1 MQEFFGHTISCF
13 QTNFIVAKGSFL
25 MNEPTYTHQ
34 DLLRAAKLTPT
45 DTEEIFKCRRS
56 YNRLGFAYQLAFVRL
71 HNRFPTQQ
79 PFEIDQE
86 LLTYAG
92 MQTDIPITE
101 IEDYVRR
108 QPTLSEHQ
116 ERIRV
121 YLQLHRLDDDA
132 MEVLEQF
139 LFDEACR
146 LENTGP
152 LMALAKQFLK
162 TNRILQPTDDMLRRL
177 IVRQRQAARQH
188 IFYRISESLSSEVT
202 TQLGALLAASD
213 TRYTPLQMLKRP
225 PGRASPTAMLR
236 LLEKLD
242 VIQVIGILAI
252 DLSWLNNN
260 YQRSLSRYASRC
272 SAKRLRKLQVARR
285 YTVLTCF
292 LHQTYRDTIDH
303 AIDMYGKLLTG
314 VYYRA
319 QTSIDKETRRQR
331 QITHNI
337 LGTFKTLGEVLL
349 DESVN
354 DQELRKTMFDHV
366 DRGTLVSQ
374 MNAVDIWLSG
384 KYSHPFNLVVQRHS
398 YLRQFAP
405 TFLAHLEFHQEEGVH
420 SPVIEAI
427 QLLQEL
433 DDQNKRKLP
442 EDAPLGFLSR
452 TLRPLVVQNGTINK
466 RAWECALL
474 TAIRD
479 EVKSGNLYVHQSK
492 RFGRFENFFISK
504 AQW

>member
-1 MQEFFGHTISCF
+1 
-13 QTNFIVAKGSFL
+13 

-162 TNRILQPTDDMLRRL
+162 TIP
-177 IVRQRQAARQH
+177 
-188 IFYRISESLSSEVT
+188 
-202 TQLGALLAASD
+202 
-213 TRYTPLQMLKRP
+213 
-225 PGRASPTAMLR
+225 SP
-236 LLEKLD
+236 
-242 VIQVIGILAI
+242 
-252 DLSWLNNN
+252 
-260 YQRSLSRYASRC
+260 
-272 SAKRLRKLQVARR
+272 
-285 YTVLTCF
+285 F
-292 LHQTYRDTIDH
+292 
-303 AIDMYGKLLTG
+303 
-314 VYYRA
+314 
-319 QTSIDKETRRQR
+319 
-331 QITHNI
+331 
-337 LGTFKTLGEVLL
+337 
-349 DESVN
+349 
-354 DQELRKTMFDHV
+354 
-366 DRGTLVSQ
+366 
-374 MNAVDIWLSG
+374 
-384 KYSHPFNLVVQRHS
+384 
-398 YLRQFAP
+398 
-405 TFLAHLEFHQEEGVH
+405 
-420 SPVIEAI
+420 
-427 QLLQEL
+427 
-433 DDQNKRKLP
+433 
-442 EDAPLGFLSR
+442 
-452 TLRPLVVQNGTINK
+452 
-466 RAWECALL
+466 
-474 TAIRD
+474 
-479 EVKSGNLYVHQSK
+479 
-492 RFGRFENFFISK
+492 
-504 AQW
+504 